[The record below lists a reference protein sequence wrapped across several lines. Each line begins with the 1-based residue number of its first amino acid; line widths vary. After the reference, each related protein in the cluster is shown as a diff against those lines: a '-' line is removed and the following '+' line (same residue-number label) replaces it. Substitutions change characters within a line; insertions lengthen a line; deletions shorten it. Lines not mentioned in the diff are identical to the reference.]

1 MKKIILLLSFLLIGI
16 SGRGDDEALKDYSH
30 VRGVCH
36 IGWMSDE
43 ATIRKELGYARRIH
57 LNSTRI
63 WLPMDRYKA
72 FCALS
77 PPKFQIVDT
86 QTCRPCRK

>member
-1 MKKIILLLSFLLIGI
+1 MKKIILLLSLLLLGLSGI
-16 SGRGDDEALKDYSH
+16 KADETLKEYRW

-72 FCALS
+72 APDEFAQKLKQCCQL
-77 PPKFQIVDT
+77 F
-86 QTCRPCRK
+86 